1 MTPETAGTALDA
13 AAAAGEAP
21 LAIAETALAL
31 AVLDWVEGGAPA
43 PDIRPCLEA
52 LDALVAAVAE
62 AAAGGAAPAAT
73 LAAGIAGRLG
83 YRGDSETYDDLAN
96 ADLIRVI
103 ERRRGLPVALG
114 ILYIHAAR
122 ARGYRA
128 AGLNMPAHF
137 LIGIEVPSQ
146 PGSRQPGSRQPGS
159 RQHWALDPF
168 HGGEPLGPE
177 VLGELLRR
185 AGPGAA
191 PTALVPVS
199 DRAVL
204 LRLQNNVKLR
214 RLQAGDAP
222 GGLAVLGRMRRMAP
236 ELPELVREQAG
247 LLASTGAMR
256 AATAALRD
264 WLEAGHGDPESRH
277 TLEAQLAGIGS
288 RLN

>member
-1 MTPETAGTALDA
+1 MTPETARGALDA

-31 AVLDWVEGGAPA
+31 AVLDRVEGGAEA
-43 PDIRPCLEA
+43 PDTRPCLDA

-62 AAAGGAAPAAT
+62 AEAGDAEPAAT

-96 ADLIRVI
+96 ADLIRVL

-122 ARGYRA
+122 ARGHGA
-128 AGLNMPAHF
+128 AGLNVPAHF
-137 LIGIEVPSQ
+137 MIGIEVVDRT
-146 PGSRQPGSRQPGS
+146 GARR
-159 RQHWALDPF
+159 HWALDPF
-168 HGGEPLGPE
+168 GGGEPLDPDG
-177 VLGELLRR
+177 LRALLRR
-185 AGPGAA
+185 VSPGTDATPAA
-191 PTALVPVS
+191 LAPVS

-204 LRLQNNVKLR
+204 LRLQNNIKLR
-214 RLQAGDAP
+214 RLQAGDTT

-247 LLASTGAMR
+247 VQAATGAMR
-256 AATAALRD
+256 SATATLRD
-264 WLEAGHGDPESRH
+264 WLDAGHGDADSRRA
-277 TLEAQLAGIGS
+277 LEAQLAGIGS

>member
-1 MTPETAGTALDA
+1 MTPETALGALDA

-31 AVLDWVEGGAPA
+31 AVLDRVGQGAAA
-43 PDIRPCLEA
+43 PDTRPCLEA

-62 AAAGGAAPAAT
+62 AEARSVEPAAT

-96 ADLIRVI
+96 ADLIRVL

-122 ARGYRA
+122 ARGHGA
-128 AGLNMPAHF
+128 AGLN
-137 LIGIEVPSQ
+137 VPSHFMI
-146 PGSRQPGSRQPGS
+146 GVEVLGR
-159 RQHWALDPF
+159 HWALDPF
-168 HGGEPLGPE
+168 GGGEPLGPDD
-177 VLGELLRR
+177 LRARLRR
-185 AGPGAA
+185 VIPDAQASPAA
-191 PTALVPVS
+191 LAPVS

-204 LRLQNNVKLR
+204 LRLQNNIKLR
-214 RLQAGDAP
+214 RLQAGDVP
-222 GGLAVLGRMRRMAP
+222 GGLAVLERMRRMAP

-247 LLASTGAMR
+247 VLAATGAMR
-256 AATAALRD
+256 AATAAIRG
-264 WLEAGHGDPESRH
+264 WLDAGHGDPDSRRV
-277 TLEAQLAGIGS
+277 LEAQLAGIGS